1 MIIFESNR
9 VKQLK
14 AQLAAA
20 EDAIAATEER
30 LNQAEDALKA
40 LRNAAVLVSLNRKE
54 KLLHWTFMR
63 HGAPIVVKTY
73 STMADH
79 LPTWKRELGV

>member
-1 MIIFESNR
+1 MFQSHT

-20 EDAIAATEER
+20 EEAIAASEER
-30 LNQAEDALKA
+30 LNQSEDALRA
-40 LRNAAVLVSLNRKE
+40 LRNAAVLVSLNRNE
-54 KLLHWTFMR
+54 KMLHWTFMR

-73 STMADH
+73 STMADD
-79 LPTWKRELGV
+79 LPTWKRDLGV